1 MNNTANK
8 ETYIL
13 DDSIAF
19 ELMDLLKAKAR
30 HFIQLNEYVYRLFDG
45 QSVVTFT
52 TLENNIQV
60 EMVKGQG
67 MKFKTFNLRAYHRKD
82 ETILSFVL
90 KGGRI
95 PTSRILYIKKGNPF
109 KMKITHEIAEKYR
122 IKQEIKQTRKK
133 TDSPNGLYPLIEA
146 IEKDVSQL
154 LNKQD
159 KDDWEGWKRVF
170 AYEYLYDV
178 AFNRGVRQERQRRK
192 TKHKAM
198 TAFDIISSEDVSEL
212 SNELGIS
219 EDKLTYAVMEVISKR
234 KNGGKK

>member
-1 MNNTANK
+1 
-8 ETYIL
+8 
-13 DDSIAF
+13 
-19 ELMDLLKAKAR
+19 
-30 HFIQLNEYVYRLFDG
+30 
-45 QSVVTFT
+45 
-52 TLENNIQV
+52 
-60 EMVKGQG
+60 

-133 TDSPNGLYPLIEA
+133 TDSPNVLCPLIEA

-159 KDDWEGWKRVF
+159 KDDWEEWKCVF
-170 AYEYLYDV
+170 AYECLYNI
-178 AFNRGVRQERQRRK
+178 AFNRGVRQERQSRK
-192 TKHKAM
+192 TKRKAL
-198 TAFDIISSEDVSEL
+198 TAFDVISANDVIEL
-212 SNELGIS
+212 SNELGIN
-219 EDKLTYAVMEVISKR
+219 EDRLTYAVLEVIAKR
-234 KNGGKK
+234 KNGGKA

>member
-1 MNNTANK
+1 
-8 ETYIL
+8 
-13 DDSIAF
+13 
-19 ELMDLLKAKAR
+19 
-30 HFIQLNEYVYRLFDG
+30 
-45 QSVVTFT
+45 
-52 TLENNIQV
+52 
-60 EMVKGQG
+60 

-146 IEKDVSQL
+146 IEKDVSQS

-159 KDDWEGWKRVF
+159 KDDWEGWKRVL
-170 AYEYLYDV
+170 AYECLYNI
-178 AFNRGVRQERQRRK
+178 AFNRGKRHERQRRK
-192 TKHKAM
+192 SKETVLS
-198 TAFDIISSEDVSEL
+198 AFDIIGADDVIEL
-212 SNELGIS
+212 SNELGIN
-219 EDKLTYAVMEVISKR
+219 EDRLTYAVLEVISKR